1 MSSCPLELPSGAPP
15 RPSREHRWS
24 CTSQGKRWSP
34 PRSAFWGAHG
44 GKSACGKAGVGRSQ
58 DKKHGMLSAPRPEHK
73 GTPDTVGPGTH
84 RDCGHTVIPDTPQ
97 PQTHRDLGHSGTPDL
112 PGPRTGDRA
121 PQGPVSW
128 PPGALV
134 MVRGSPRRDHSRA
147 SASGGT
153 DDPSTWILNRKLG
166 QRRAQAC
173 GIFNVF
179 SPKCELRYVGKRAG
193 FNFSSG
199 PGKQRLFH
207 R

>member
-1 MSSCPLELPSGAPP
+1 MERLGLDRVRIRSVACCQSHDLNKGDPGHSGTGDTLGLRTHSDSGYTA
-15 RPSREHRWS
+15 
-24 CTSQGKRWSP
+24 
-34 PRSAFWGAHG
+34 
-44 GKSACGKAGVGRSQ
+44 
-58 DKKHGMLSAPRPEHK
+58 
-73 GTPDTVGPGTH
+73 TPDTPRPWTQW
-84 RDCGHTVIPDTPQ
+84 DP
-97 PQTHRDLGHSGTPDL
+97 GHSGTPDI

-166 QRRAQAC
+166 QRSGA
-173 GIFNVF
+173 GLWNNFNDF
-179 SPKCELRYVGKRAG
+179 SSKCELRYVGKRAG

-199 PGKQRLFH
+199 PGKQSLFH

>member
-1 MSSCPLELPSGAPP
+1 MIPDTPQPQTHRYLGHSGSPDTRRP
-15 RPSREHRWS
+15 RTHRDLRHS
-24 CTSQGKRWSP
+24 
-34 PRSAFWGAHG
+34 
-44 GKSACGKAGVGRSQ
+44 
-58 DKKHGMLSAPRPEHK
+58 
-73 GTPDTVGPGTH
+73 GTPDTLRPRT
-84 RDCGHTVIPDTPQ
+84 RWDCGHTVIPDTPQ
-97 PQTHRDLGHSGTPDL
+97 PQTHRYLGHSGSPDTAGARTQQEPGHSGTPDI

-166 QRRAQAC
+166 QRSGA
-173 GIFNVF
+173 GLWNNFNDF
-179 SPKCELRYVGKRAG
+179 SSKCELRYVGKRAG

-199 PGKQRLFH
+199 PGKQSLFH